1 MSDQFTPQDP
11 TSQYGQPDTEGQE
24 IPHPG
29 RTDEMESRPDHGEES
44 YRGTGRLEGKKAVI
58 TGGDS
63 GIGRAVALAFARE
76 GADVLI
82 SYLEAE
88 EGDARQTVRLVEEA
102 GRTAVTVPGDITD
115 EQQCRRIVTR
125 AVEEFGRI
133 DVLVSN
139 AAYQMSQDEGLLG
152 ITSEQLDRTLKTNLY
167 AMFWL
172 CQEAV
177 PHMPP
182 GSTIITT
189 SSIQAFDPSPHLL
202 DYAMTKAAIV
212 NFTKGLGQQL
222 ADRGIRVNSVAPG
235 PVWTP
240 LIPATMD
247 ADKVESFGKQA
258 PMDRAAQPAELAPAF
273 VFFASQESSYITSE
287 VLAVTGGSP
296 IV

>member
-1 MSDQFTPQDP
+1 
-11 TSQYGQPDTEGQE
+11 
-24 IPHPG
+24 
-29 RTDEMESRPDHGEES
+29 
-44 YRGTGRLEGKKAVI
+44 
-58 TGGDS
+58 
-63 GIGRAVALAFARE
+63 
-76 GADVLI
+76 
-82 SYLEAE
+82 
-88 EGDARQTVRLVEEA
+88 
-102 GRTAVTVPGDITD
+102 
-115 EQQCRRIVTR
+115 
-125 AVEEFGRI
+125 
-133 DVLVSN
+133 VSN
-139 AAYQMSQDEGLLG
+139 AAYQMSQDEGLLD

-182 GSTIITT
+182 GSSIITT

-202 DYAMTKAAIV
+202 DYAMTKGAIV

-222 ADRGIRVNSVAPG
+222 VDRGIRVNSVAPG

-247 ADKVESFGKQA
+247 TDKVESFGKQA
-258 PMDRAAQPAELAPAF
+258 PMDRAAQPAELAPAY

>member
-11 TSQYGQPDTEGQE
+11 TSQYGQPDTDGQE

-29 RTDEMESRPDHGEES
+29 RTSEMESRPDHGEES

-76 GADVLI
+76 GADVLL
-82 SYLEAE
+82 SYLESE
-88 EGDARQTVRLVEEA
+88 EEDARQTVRLVEAA
-102 GRTAVTVPGDITD
+102 GRKAVTVPGDITE
-115 EQQCRRIVTR
+115 EQQCRRVVTR

-152 ITSEQLDRTLKTNLY
+152 ISSEQLDRTLKTNLY

-177 PHMPP
+177 PHMPR
-182 GSTIITT
+182 GSSIITT

-202 DYAMTKAAIV
+202 DYAMTKGAIV

-222 ADRGIRVNSVAPG
+222 VDQGIRVNSVAPG

-247 ADKVESFGKQA
+247 EDKVESFGKQA
-258 PMDRAAQPAELAPAF
+258 PMDRAAQPAELAPAY